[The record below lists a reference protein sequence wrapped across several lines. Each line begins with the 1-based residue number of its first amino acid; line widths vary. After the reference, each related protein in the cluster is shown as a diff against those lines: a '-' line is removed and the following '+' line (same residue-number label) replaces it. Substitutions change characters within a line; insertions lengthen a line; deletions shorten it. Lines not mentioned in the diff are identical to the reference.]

1 MAERRWLIA
10 AVACT
15 VALYCAQ
22 GFAQS
27 RSTGSGQATSTSSGQ
42 AYPTKPI
49 RMIVPYPP
57 GGTSDIIARILGQK
71 LLDAWGQQIVVD
83 SRPGA
88 NGGIGCEIAAKAPAD
103 GYTLL
108 VGNMTPIA
116 ANPSLYR
123 KLGYDS
129 LRDFAGI
136 SLVAAGP
143 NVLVMNPSL
152 PFKSVQEL
160 IAYAKANPGK
170 LNFGSGGAGSPA
182 HLAGELFKTLTGV
195 AMTHVP
201 YKGTVLSIN
210 DLIAGQIQLVFSDA
224 PIAVPHV
231 KSGKLRALAV
241 TGAKRT
247 PLMPELPTVAEAGV
261 PGFALDNWWGI
272 LAPAATPKSVVN
284 RINAELVRIM
294 QLADVKERFANL
306 GVEAIHSTPAQFDAY
321 IKSEYAKLAK
331 VIKDAGA
338 KAD

>member
-1 MAERRWLIA
+1 MRMNRYIRAACVCAAIWLP
-10 AVACT
+10 AVA
-15 VALYCAQ
+15 A
-22 GFAQS
+22 
-27 RSTGSGQATSTSSGQ
+27 GQT
-42 AYPTKPI
+42 YPAKPV

-57 GGTSDIIARILGQK
+57 GGTSDIIARILGQR
-71 LLDAWGQQIVVD
+71 LTEAWGQQIVVD

-88 NGGIGCEIAAKAPAD
+88 NGAIGCEIAAKSPAD

-143 NVLVMNPSL
+143 NLLVVNPAL
-152 PFKSVQEL
+152 PVKSVRDL

-210 DLIAGQIQLVFSDA
+210 DLIAGQVQLVFSDA

-241 TGAKRT
+241 TSARRT
-247 PLMPELPTVAEAGV
+247 PLMPEFPTVAEAGV
-261 PGFALDNWWGI
+261 PGFELDNWWGI
-272 LAPAATPKSVVN
+272 LAPAQTPKNLVN
-284 RINAELVRIM
+284 RINAAIVGVM
-294 QLADVKERFANL
+294 QTADVKERFANL
-306 GVEAIHSTPAQFDAY
+306 GVEAVHGTPAQFDAY
-321 IKSEYAKLAK
+321 IKSEYAKLAR
-331 VIKDAGA
+331 IIQASGA
-338 KAD
+338 RAD

>member
-1 MAERRWLIA
+1 MRAMPIFGVVMLCA
-10 AVACT
+10 AAAPYDSVAAQLFPEKPVRM
-15 VALYCAQ
+15 VA
-22 GFAQS
+22 
-27 RSTGSGQATSTSSGQ
+27 
-42 AYPTKPI
+42 
-49 RMIVPYPP
+49 PYPP

-71 LLDAWGQQIVVD
+71 LFDAWGQQIVVD
-83 SRPGA
+83 NRAGA
-88 NGGIGCEIAAKAPAD
+88 NGSIGCELAAKSPAD

-108 VGNMTPIA
+108 IGNMTPIA

-129 LRDFAGI
+129 VRDFAGV

-143 NVLVMNPSL
+143 NVLVVNPAL
-152 PFKSVQEL
+152 PVKSVQEL

-201 YKGTVLSIN
+201 YKGTVLSVN
-210 DLIAGQIQLVFSDA
+210 DLIAGQVQLVFSDA
-224 PIAVPHV
+224 PPAVPHV

-247 PLMPELPTVAEAGV
+247 PLLPELPTVAESGV
-261 PGFALDNWWGI
+261 PGFELDNWWGI
-272 LAPAATPKSVVN
+272 LVPAMTPKPVIN
-284 RINAELVRIM
+284 RINAEIVRIM
-294 QLADVKERFANL
+294 QTADVKERFGNL
-306 GVEAIHSTPAQFDAY
+306 GVEAIHGTPAEFDAY

-331 VIKDAGA
+331 IIRASGA
-338 KAD
+338 HAD

>member
-1 MAERRWLIA
+1 MRAMPIFGVVMLCA
-10 AVACT
+10 AAAPYDSVAAQLFPEKPVRM
-15 VALYCAQ
+15 VA
-22 GFAQS
+22 
-27 RSTGSGQATSTSSGQ
+27 
-42 AYPTKPI
+42 
-49 RMIVPYPP
+49 PYPP

-71 LLDAWGQQIVVD
+71 LFDAWGQQIVVD
-83 SRPGA
+83 NRAGA
-88 NGGIGCEIAAKAPAD
+88 NGSIGCELAAKSPAD

-108 VGNMTPIA
+108 IGNMTPIA

-129 LRDFAGI
+129 VRDFAGV

-143 NVLVMNPSL
+143 NVLVVNPAL
-152 PFKSVQEL
+152 PVKSVQEL

-201 YKGTVLSIN
+201 YKGTVLSVN
-210 DLIAGQIQLVFSDA
+210 DLIAGQVQLVFSDA
-224 PIAVPHV
+224 PPAVPHV

-247 PLMPELPTVAEAGV
+247 PLLPELPTVAESGV
-261 PGFALDNWWGI
+261 PGFELDNWWGI
-272 LAPAATPKSVVN
+272 LVPAMTPKPVIN
-284 RINAELVRIM
+284 RISAEIVRIM
-294 QLADVKERFANL
+294 QTADVKERFGNL
-306 GVEAIHSTPAQFDAY
+306 GVEAIHGTPAEFDAY

-331 VIKDAGA
+331 IIRASGA
-338 KAD
+338 HAD

>member
-1 MAERRWLIA
+1 MRAMPIFGVVMLCA
-10 AVACT
+10 AAAPYDSVAAQLFPEKPVRM
-15 VALYCAQ
+15 VA
-22 GFAQS
+22 
-27 RSTGSGQATSTSSGQ
+27 
-42 AYPTKPI
+42 
-49 RMIVPYPP
+49 PYPP

-71 LLDAWGQQIVVD
+71 LFDAWGQQIVVD
-83 SRPGA
+83 NRAGA
-88 NGGIGCEIAAKAPAD
+88 NGSIGCELAAKSPAD

-108 VGNMTPIA
+108 IGNMTPIA

-129 LRDFAGI
+129 VRDFAGV

-143 NVLVMNPSL
+143 NVLVVNPAL
-152 PFKSVQEL
+152 PVKSVQEL

-201 YKGTVLSIN
+201 YKGTVLSVN
-210 DLIAGQIQLVFSDA
+210 DLIAGQVQLVFSDA
-224 PIAVPHV
+224 PPAVPHV

-247 PLMPELPTVAEAGV
+247 PLLPELPTVAESGV
-261 PGFALDNWWGI
+261 PGFELDNWWGI
-272 LAPAATPKSVVN
+272 LVPAMTPKPVIN
-284 RINAELVRIM
+284 RINAEIVSIM
-294 QLADVKERFANL
+294 QTADVKERFGNL
-306 GVEAIHSTPAQFDAY
+306 GVEAIHGTPAEFDAY

-331 VIKDAGA
+331 IIRASGA
-338 KAD
+338 HAD